1 MKTEKTYNYVEDIL
15 RSILTTRLAD
25 QVGMC
30 RPVILSVDDP
40 RRISA
45 TIAPVPP
52 PPTQQILE
60 EQKSRFSNRSD
71 ADATIDYDPND
82 YL

>member
-1 MKTEKTYNYVEDIL
+1 MGECTV
-15 RSILTTRLAD
+15 
-25 QVGMC
+25 
-30 RPVILSVDDP
+30 SVDGQ

-52 PPTQQILE
+52 PPTQQIVE
-60 EQKSRFSNRSD
+60 EQKSRIFSHLD
-71 ADATIDYDPND
+71 ADATVDYDPKD

>member
-15 RSILTTRLAD
+15 RSILTIRLAD
-25 QVGMC
+25 KVGMC
-30 RPVILSVDDP
+30 RPVMLSVDDP

-52 PPTQQILE
+52 PPTQQIVE
-60 EQKSRFSNRSD
+60 EQKSRFFNHSD
-71 ADATIDYDPND
+71 VDATVDYDPND

>member
-30 RPVILSVDDP
+30 RPVMLSVDDP

-45 TIAPVPP
+45 AIAPVPP
-52 PPTQQILE
+52 PPTQQIVE
-60 EQKSRFSNRSD
+60 VQKSRIFNHSD
-71 ADATIDYDPND
+71 ADATVDYDPND

>member
-1 MKTEKTYNYVEDIL
+1 MEKTYNYVEDIL

-25 QVGMC
+25 QVEMC

-45 TIAPVPP
+45 TIAPVPA
-52 PPTQQILE
+52 PPTQQIVE
-60 EQKSRFSNRSD
+60 EQSQFFNHSD
-71 ADATIDYDPND
+71 IDATVDYDPND